1 MKKLGCLILCLLAF
15 GFGQKEGKPLRS
27 NKQLIQI
34 NEMESMEDSVV
45 PKRLSYQGLLTKAN
59 GQPVLDGDYQIGG
72 GMLHRY
78 SAGIAL
84 KLNNATIQELH
95 AIANSSTGNIHSMYS
110 FNMVI
115 HAKRGDTLHIE
126 GEKHGGAWSNIILSK
141 LNG

>member
-59 GQPVLDGDYQIGG
+59 GQPVLDGDYQIVF
-72 GMLHRY
+72 
-78 SAGIAL
+78 
-84 KLNNATIQELH
+84 KLFDSKID
-95 AIANSSTGNIHSMYS
+95 GS
-110 FNMVI
+110 FFWEESQIVSINDGLI
-115 HAKRGDTLHIE
+115 
-126 GEKHGGAWSNIILSK
+126 NIILVFQMRWVLIIVNSRRTGF
-141 LNG
+141 LDFAM